1 MWNWFTT
8 RLNIPILRRVVNVS
22 EIVPLSSWTLI
33 SELEAE
39 QAETKK
45 NQMEHCLANQE
56 LSASDVQRLHAEM
69 RQLTNM
75 LEDIE
80 KGTQELDQEIWN
92 EERQIAKKQ
101 EQVLLV
107 LFVWSHF
114 KYVYFYKEIAWIS
127 TSL

>member
-1 MWNWFTT
+1 M
-8 RLNIPILRRVVNVS
+8 
-22 EIVPLSSWTLI
+22 I

-107 LFVWSHF
+107 LFVCLKS
-114 KYVYFYKEIAWIS
+114 I
-127 TSL
+127 